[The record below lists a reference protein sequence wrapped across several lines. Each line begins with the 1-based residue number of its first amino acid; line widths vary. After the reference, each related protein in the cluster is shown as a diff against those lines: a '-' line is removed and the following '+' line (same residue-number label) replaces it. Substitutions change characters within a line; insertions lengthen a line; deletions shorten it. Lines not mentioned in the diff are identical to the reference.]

1 MRVMVLA
8 LVALL
13 GACATGGGG
22 GAAEDAASGP
32 SPFPVQRGTA
42 ERPPAAAPGQT
53 APPEGAARGGID
65 FGQWRSTDPAV
76 YAPAF
81 QTQIRQRFA
90 NQTNAEL
97 RASLEANGFACED
110 ERRLDCRIEIMERQ
124 CAFDWYVV
132 LERGTR
138 ECVEAQTGLRLGYVE
153 QLYTFG
159 ALDRDPRERVVT
171 VAYYA
176 LAKLSDH
183 RIRAA
188 TDAMGVGWF
197 ALDELPKLAFDH
209 DDIIARAHERLRG
222 KVRYAPVGFELLP
235 PRFSLTQL
243 QRLYEI
249 ILGTALDKR
258 NFRKKILS
266 MDLLVETDEVE
277 QGVRHRAAR
286 LYRFDRRKYERLL
299 RQGFELQL

>member
-1 MRVMVLA
+1 MSYTYEYPRPALAVDCVVFGLDETDLKVLLIQRRLQPFQHAWA
-8 LVALL
+8 LP
-13 GACATGGGG
+13 GGFVRMD
-22 GAAEDAASGP
+22 ETLD
-32 SPFPVQRGTA
+32 
-42 ERPPAAAPGQT
+42 E
-53 APPEGAARGGID
+53 AARRELSEEAGV
-65 FGQWRSTDPAV
+65 TDV
-76 YAPAF
+76 Y
-81 QTQIRQRFA
+81 
-90 NQTNAEL
+90 L
-97 RASLEANGFACED
+97 
-110 ERRLDCRIEIMERQ
+110 
-124 CAFDWYVV
+124 
-132 LERGTR
+132 
-138 ECVEAQTGLRLGYVE
+138 E

-159 ALDRDPRERVVT
+159 APLDRDPRERVVT

-197 ALDELPKLAFDH
+197 ALDDLPKLAFDH
-209 DDIIARAHERLRG
+209 DDIVTSAHERLRG

-249 ILGTALDKR
+249 ILGKDLDKR

-286 LYRFDRRKYERLL
+286 LYRFDRRKYDRLAK
-299 RQGFELQL
+299 QGFELSI

>member
-1 MRVMVLA
+1 VSYTYEYPRPALAVDCVVFGLDEADLKVLLIQRRLQPFQHAWA
-8 LVALL
+8 LP
-13 GACATGGGG
+13 GGFVRMD
-22 GAAEDAASGP
+22 ETLD
-32 SPFPVQRGTA
+32 
-42 ERPPAAAPGQT
+42 E
-53 APPEGAARGGID
+53 AARRELAEEAGV
-65 FGQWRSTDPAV
+65 TDV
-76 YAPAF
+76 Y
-81 QTQIRQRFA
+81 
-90 NQTNAEL
+90 L
-97 RASLEANGFACED
+97 
-110 ERRLDCRIEIMERQ
+110 
-124 CAFDWYVV
+124 
-132 LERGTR
+132 
-138 ECVEAQTGLRLGYVE
+138 E

-159 ALDRDPRERVVT
+159 APLDRDPRERVVT

-197 ALDELPKLAFDH
+197 ALDDLPKLAFDH
-209 DDIIARAHERLRG
+209 EDIVSTAHDRLRG

-249 ILGTALDKR
+249 ILGKDLDKR

-286 LYRFDRRKYERLL
+286 LYRFDRRKYDRLAK
-299 RQGFELQL
+299 QGFELSI